1 MNDYL
6 VSDEINQIL
15 NGFSLKNEK
24 PLRIQSK
31 NSITSYETI
40 ATLNQKIFR
49 DIATIEWRTLD
60 QYSIDEQGNVIRK

>member
-40 ATLNQKIFR
+40 ATLNQKILR

>member
-1 MNDYL
+1 MKHFEIFIRKCLVNDYL

-40 ATLNQKIFR
+40 ATLNQKILR
-49 DIATIEWRTLD
+49 DIATIE
-60 QYSIDEQGNVIRK
+60 